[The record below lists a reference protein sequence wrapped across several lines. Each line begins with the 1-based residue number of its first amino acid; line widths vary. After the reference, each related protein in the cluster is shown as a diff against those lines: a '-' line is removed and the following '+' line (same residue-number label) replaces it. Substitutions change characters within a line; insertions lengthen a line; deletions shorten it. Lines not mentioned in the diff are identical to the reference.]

1 MKLRRVVAVA
11 ALIAAAAALVPASPA
26 AAVECDGV
34 IVVVDPGPLRGDPTV
49 RCAPGEPSSGYEAL
63 RGAGHTVEDVPGQ
76 PGLVCTIDGRP
87 DPCRI
92 SSSAYW
98 SYWHADQGG
107 SWTYSNVGAGNRAP
121 PPGTVEGWRFG
132 DGSSAPSL
140 APPSGEE
147 ESEPEPEESEP
158 EPEEPSSGGST
169 TEPGSDD
176 PSPSGSTS
184 SDSAEEPITERST
197 EDGDSPAATDDDR
210 DRTIDPA
217 EPAPDVPVDGT
228 AGYRSPAPSDEQD
241 PSDERDD
248 PVTDDRAAADEVALP
263 DRDDGSA
270 PVGLV
275 VGGGLVTG
283 LAALTA
289 LQVRRRRLEG

>member
-1 MKLRRVVAVA
+1 MMLRRVVAVS
-11 ALIAAAAALVPASPA
+11 ALIAATAALVPASPA
-26 AAVECDGV
+26 AAIECDGV
-34 IVVVDPGPLRGDPTV
+34 IVVVDPGPLGGDPTV

-76 PGLVCTIDGRP
+76 PGLVCTIDSRP
-87 DPCRI
+87 DPCRM

-121 PPGTVEGWRFG
+121 PPGTVDGWRFG
-132 DGSSAPSL
+132 DGSSAPGL
-140 APPSGEE
+140 PPPSSEE
-147 ESEPEPEESEP
+147 EPEPEPQPGEESSSGSEDP
-158 EPEEPSSGGST
+158 PSESPSPPSS
-169 TEPGSDD
+169 
-176 PSPSGSTS
+176 SGSA
-184 SDSAEEPITERST
+184 DEPITERST
-197 EDGDSPAATDDDR
+197 EDGDSTAATDEEQGGA
-210 DRTIDPA
+210 IVPA
-217 EPAPDVPVDGT
+217 EPAPNVPVDGT

-248 PVTDDRAAADEVALP
+248 PVTDDRAADDEVALP
-263 DRDDGSA
+263 DRDEGSA

-283 LAALTA
+283 LATLTV